1 MADKSEPSKLKP
13 NQMQPK
19 RPTIGFLTHGIWDT
33 FGIRLWQGAMDAT
46 QAEDANLICFPG
58 GDLNATRYAFEAQAN
73 TIYNLAS
80 PTNVDGLIV
89 SGSALSS
96 FVGVDGL
103 RTFCEQYRP
112 LPIINLSV
120 ALPGIPAV
128 LTDGYQGMCKVMHHL
143 IDRHG
148 CRRLAFIP
156 GPLRNMEAQER
167 YRAYTD
173 VLREY
178 DLPFD
183 PDLVTPPG
191 DWNPSSGHHAIRT
204 LLDQRQVKFDVV
216 VAANDGMAIGALEE
230 LQARG
235 LVVPDEVIV
244 AGFNDAD
251 EGGFTMPPLTT
262 VRQPVSE
269 QLKQAVKMVLAQLR
283 GEHVPEQVTL
293 PTRLVV
299 RQSCGCLDPKVIQ
312 AAAGPV
318 MAGGG
323 SFKTTLAAR
332 RAKILREMSEIV
344 GDHTDHLP
352 AGWAVQLLDAFV
364 AELEEKSVAR
374 FLFALDE
381 VLHQV
386 TAAGGDVT
394 GWHDVLSA
402 LRRHTLPCLEAEQ
415 VLRAEDLWQQARV
428 MIGETVKRVEMR
440 QAWQKT
446 QQARLLTEIEGALST
461 TFDLGGIMDML
472 VEKLPHLGIPGCYLS
487 LYENPA
493 APAAWARLILGYN
506 EQGRMALAANGRRF
520 PAQYLVPEEFL
531 PQTRRYNWVVE
542 PLYFQENQLGFVVF
556 EVGPRDGDIYEVLRR
571 ELCSALQGALLVQ
584 RVQERSAELVRQQYI
599 LDTFMENIPDRIYFK
614 DLNSRII
621 RVNKAYA
628 TYMGFS
634 DPAEGIGQSDFN
646 FFPPDEARRKYEQ
659 EQQIIQSGQPLS
671 LEEMNVRADGQLD
684 WVLTTK
690 MPLRDEHGHII
701 GTFGVSRDITD
712 LKLAQQAQERLTREL
727 QAAAEVSRAASSML
741 DTNELIQQT
750 VNLIRDHFDLYYAGL
765 FLLDPGGHH
774 AVLHAGTGEAGRQ
787 MVEQGHKLEAGEAS
801 LVGWCITNR
810 QARIAPDVGAAAVR
824 FANPLL
830 PATRSELVM
839 PLISRG
845 QVIGAMTVQST
856 QAAAFDSEDIRAL
869 QTMADQI
876 ANAIENARLF
886 SERKQAEEVLAQ
898 ERKLAE
904 ERFYIFKNI
913 VENSIDA
920 MLMTDPELQI
930 VYSNRACNQLLA
942 HNVTGRCLTSLWFE
956 EELPLLDSIT
966 DWARV
971 SSFFSAARLNGFHSI
986 IDRYPGIEVV
996 GTLAA
1001 DWNREKGRQAAIEF
1015 LRVNPPGTLDI
1026 IWAAS
1031 SEMGLGA
1038 MLAVE
1043 AAGRQDEVKVFS
1055 NDATP
1060 ESTDRIRE
1068 GRLMAET
1075 HHGFPEWGWYG
1086 TKFAVMLALGQ
1097 AVPPTFDIRAR
1108 TIYRDNADLFYP
1120 LPALEPIDWEGIKAG
1135 QKLPQK
1141 IVIGWIQMAATGVYQ
1156 TATAYFEK
1164 AAATARQSGLN
1175 VEVITRIPLAPEDL
1189 ADQAAIIDNFIQD
1202 QVDAIVLSTIEV
1214 EVVRRA
1220 LKRANQAG
1228 IPVIIVN
1235 QLEPIQTIEVA
1246 CYIGFDNTV
1255 AGMISAYAVVG
1266 YLGGPGILGRGEKVK
1281 VEPGTALDLAWW
1293 QALYQDVDPG
1303 AVGVK
1308 GRVAIIEG
1316 IAGSWHGEHRLKRS
1330 NGSAVYVDAITFPV
1344 HDKIGHF
1351 SGLVAS
1357 FRDATARKQAEEE
1370 IRRLN
1375 EELEQR
1381 VIERTAQF
1389 EIANSELEAFSYSVS
1404 HDLRAP
1410 LRAIDGY
1417 TRILTE
1423 EYEPHLDAEGKR
1435 VCAVIRQQTQRMGQL
1450 VDDLLAFSRLS
1461 RSQLHFVSID
1471 MTTLVTSVV
1480 YELTTPADRERLNFQ
1495 LEPLPAALGDPT
1507 LLRQV
1512 WANLLSNALKFSAKR
1527 ERAVIEVSGRPEVG
1541 ENIYW
1546 VRDNGAGFDMRYVDK
1561 LFGVFQ
1567 RLHSEREFEGTG
1579 VGLAIV
1585 QRIIHRHGGR
1595 VWAESELDHG
1605 AMFTFTLPRKMES
1618 SR

>member
-1 MADKSEPSKLKP
+1 MVDKPKSSELKP
-13 NQMQPK
+13 NKRQNN

-33 FGIRLWQGAMDAT
+33 FGIRLWQGVMDAT

-58 GDLNATRYAFEAQAN
+58 GDLNAARYAFEAQAN
-73 TIYNLAS
+73 TVYNLAG
-80 PTNVDGLIV
+80 PTNVDGLVV

-96 FVGVDGL
+96 FVGVEGL
-103 RTFCEQYRP
+103 RTFCERYRP
-112 LPIINLSV
+112 LPIVNISV

-128 LTDGYQGMCKVMHHL
+128 LVDGYQGMREMMHHL
-143 IDRHG
+143 IDLHG

-156 GPLRNMEAQER
+156 GPLHNPEAQER

-173 VLREY
+173 VLNEY
-178 DLPFD
+178 GLPFD

-191 DWNPSSGHHAIRT
+191 DWNPSSGHQAICV

-230 LQARG
+230 LHARG

-244 AGFNDAD
+244 TGFNDAD
-251 EGGFTMPPLTT
+251 ESGFATPPLTT
-262 VRQPVSE
+262 IRQPAYE
-269 QLKQAVKMVLAQLR
+269 QLKQATKMLLAQLR
-283 GEHVPEQVTL
+283 GEHVPERVTL
-293 PTRLVV
+293 PTKLVV
-299 RQSCGCLDPKVIQ
+299 RQSCGCLDPKVAQ
-312 AAAGPV
+312 AVAGPV
-318 MAGGG
+318 MAVGDT
-323 SFKTTLAAR
+323 FKTALAAR
-332 RAKILREMSEIV
+332 QATILQQMLEAV
-344 GDHTDHLP
+344 GDYSDHLP
-352 AGWAVQLLDAFV
+352 IGWAAQLLDAFV
-364 AELEEKSVAR
+364 AELEEKSAAR
-374 FLFALDE
+374 FLSALGE
-381 VLHQV
+381 VLRQV
-386 TAAGGDVT
+386 TAAGSDVSD
-394 GWHDVLSA
+394 WHGVLSV
-402 LRRHTLPCLEAEQ
+402 LRRHTLPCLEVDQ

-428 MIGETVKRVEMR
+428 MIGEAVKRVEMR

-446 QQARLLTEIEGALST
+446 QQARLLTEIEGALNT
-461 TFDLGGIMDML
+461 TFDLAGLMDLL
-472 VEKLPHLGIPGCYLS
+472 VEKLPYLGIPSCYLS

-493 APAAWARLILGYN
+493 APSAWARLILGYN
-506 EQGRMALAANGRRF
+506 EQGRVALAANGRRF
-520 PAQYLVPEEFL
+520 PAQCLVPEELL
-531 PQTRRYNWVVE
+531 PQTRRYNLVVE

-584 RVQERSAELVRQQYI
+584 RVQERSAELARQQYI

-621 RVNKAYA
+621 RANKAYA
-628 TYMGFS
+628 IRMGFS
-634 DPAEGIGQSDFN
+634 DPAQGIGKSDSN
-646 FFPPDEARRKYEQ
+646 FFPQDEAQCKYEQ

-671 LEEMNVRADGQLD
+671 LEEMSIRPDGQLD
-684 WVLTTK
+684 WALTTK

-712 LKLAQQAQERLTREL
+712 LKRAQQAQERLTREL

-741 DTNELIQQT
+741 DANELIQQT
-750 VNLIRDHFDLYYAGL
+750 VNLIRDHFDLYYVGL
-765 FLLDPGGHH
+765 FLLDPDGHQ
-774 AVLHAGTGEAGRQ
+774 ATLRAGTGEAGRQ
-787 MVEQGHKLEAGEAS
+787 MVEQGHKLEVGETS
-801 LVGWCITNR
+801 LIGWCIANR
-810 QARIAPDVGAAAVR
+810 QARIALDVGAEIAR
-824 FANPLL
+824 FENPLL

-845 QVIGAMTVQST
+845 QVIGAMTVQSA
-856 QAAAFDSEDIRAL
+856 QAAAFGSEDIRVL

-904 ERFYIFKNI
+904 ERFYIFKYI

-920 MLMTDPELQI
+920 MLMTDPEFQI
-930 VYSNRACNQLLA
+930 VYSNRACNQLMA
-942 HNVTGRCLTSLWFE
+942 HTVTGQPLMSLWFE
-956 EELPLLDSIT
+956 KDLTLLNSLT

-986 IDRYPGIEVV
+986 IDQYPGIEVV

-1001 DWNREKGRQAAIEF
+1001 DWNREKGGQAAAEF
-1015 LRVNPPGTLDI
+1015 LRANPPGTLDV

-1043 AAGRQDEVKVFS
+1043 AAGRQDEVKIFS
-1055 NDATP
+1055 NDVTP
-1060 ESTDRIRE
+1060 ESADRIRE

-1097 AVPPTFDIRAR
+1097 TVPPTFDIGAR
-1108 TIYRDNADLFYP
+1108 TIYKDNAHLFYP
-1120 LPALEPIDWEGIKAG
+1120 IPALEPIDWDGIKTG
-1135 QKLPQK
+1135 QELPQK
-1141 IVIGWIQMAATGVYQ
+1141 IVIGWIQMAATRVYQ

-1164 AAATARQSGLN
+1164 AAAAARQHGIN
-1175 VEVITRIPLAPEDL
+1175 VEIITRIPAAPEDL
-1189 ADQAAIIDNFIQD
+1189 VDQAAIIESFIQD
-1202 QVDAIVLSTIEV
+1202 QVDAIILSTIEV
-1214 EVVRRA
+1214 EVIRRA
-1220 LKRANQAG
+1220 LKQANQAG

-1255 AGMISAYAVVG
+1255 AGMISAYAVVD
-1266 YLGGPGILGRGEKVK
+1266 YLGGPGILGQGEKVK
-1281 VEPGTALDLAWW
+1281 VEPGADLDLAWW
-1293 QALYQDVDPG
+1293 QALYQDVDPRG
-1303 AVGVK
+1303 IGVK
-1308 GRVAIIEG
+1308 GCVAIIEG
-1316 IAGSWHGEHRLKRS
+1316 ISGSWHGEHRLKRS
-1330 NGSAVYVDAITFPV
+1330 NGSAVYVDSITFPV

-1357 FRDATARKQAEEE
+1357 FRDATQRKQAEEE

-1381 VIERTAQF
+1381 VIERTTQF
-1389 EIANSELEAFSYSVS
+1389 EIANKELEAFSYSVS

-1417 TRILTE
+1417 TRILVE

-1435 VCAVIRQQTQRMGQL
+1435 VCAVIRQQTQRMGHL
-1450 VDDLLAFSRLS
+1450 VDDLLAFSRLGRAQL
-1461 RSQLHFVSID
+1461 RSVAID
-1471 MTTLVTSVV
+1471 MTTLVKAVF
-1480 YELTTPADRERLNFQ
+1480 EGLTTSEERGRIDCHLD
-1495 LEPLPAALGDPT
+1495 PLPPTMGDPT
-1507 LLRQV
+1507 LIRQV
-1512 WANLLSNALKFSAKR
+1512 WVNLLANAIKFSANR
-1527 ERAVIEVSGRPEVG
+1527 ERAVIEVGSQQSDG
-1541 ENIYW
+1541 ETIYY
-1546 VRDNGAGFDMRYVDK
+1546 VRDNGAGFDMRYADK

-1567 RLHSEREFEGTG
+1567 RLHSEREFAGIG

-1585 QRIIHRHGGR
+1585 QRIVHRHGGR
-1595 VWAESELDHG
+1595 VWAESELDQG
-1605 AMFTFTLPRKMES
+1605 AVFYFTLSWKGK
-1618 SR
+1618 